1 MSREWRFYL
10 DDMIEFAD
18 RVLEYTD
25 GYTQEQF
32 ERDRRTYDATLRNI
46 ELIGEAAT
54 HIPIEIRAQAEN
66 IPWRQLIATRN
77 RIIHAYLGLDNDIL
91 WSIIQTD
98 IPSLL
103 HHLHKLK

>member
-10 DDMIEFAD
+10 NNMIEFAN

-25 GYTQEQF
+25 GYTQEDF
-32 ERDRRTYDATLRNI
+32 EQDRRTYNATLRNI

-54 HIPIEIRAQAEN
+54 HIPIEIRAQHEN

-77 RIIHAYLGLDNDIL
+77 IL
-91 WSIIQTD
+91 FMYIWVWTMMFCGVSF
-98 IPSLL
+98 
-103 HHLHKLK
+103 K